1 MTDKN
6 MFLKNYSFYGRQCEQ
21 VQKLTSNLDDN
32 FKLFQSSIELL
43 IVAAMVGL
51 IFNHTAKPDRDKSK
65 STTIMSEQFNY
76 HNRELKLVFKY
87 VILLATIDDCTDAEK
102 LKKCLGN
109 PETDENYILFEQYF
123 LGGIEYLADK
133 LLVDTNKTYGDY
145 LLTFNSILDSL
156 KEESDELIDTL
167 DIKADFE

>member
-1 MTDKN
+1 MTNKN
-6 MFLKNYSFYGRQCEQ
+6 MFLTDYVFYGKQCEQ

-32 FKLFQSSIELL
+32 FKLFQSSIDLL

-51 IFNHTAKPDRDKSK
+51 IFNHTAKPDRDRSK
-65 STTIMSEQFNY
+65 NTKIMVSQFNS
-76 HNRELKLVFKY
+76 HNRELHLVFKY

-133 LLVDTNKTYGDY
+133 LLVDTNKTYEDY